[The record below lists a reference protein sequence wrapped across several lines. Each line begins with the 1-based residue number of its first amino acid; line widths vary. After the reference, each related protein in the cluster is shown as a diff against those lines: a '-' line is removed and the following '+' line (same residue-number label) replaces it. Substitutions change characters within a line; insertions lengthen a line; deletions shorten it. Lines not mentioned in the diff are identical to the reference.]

1 MAATIHNNLSGV
13 EFCARGSLVILKS
26 RLERIGF
33 ICRLRSERAGIWNC
47 LPVGPKTNPA

>member
-13 EFCARGSLVILKS
+13 EFCARGCLVILKS

-33 ICRLRSERAGIWNC
+33 I
-47 LPVGPKTNPA
+47 